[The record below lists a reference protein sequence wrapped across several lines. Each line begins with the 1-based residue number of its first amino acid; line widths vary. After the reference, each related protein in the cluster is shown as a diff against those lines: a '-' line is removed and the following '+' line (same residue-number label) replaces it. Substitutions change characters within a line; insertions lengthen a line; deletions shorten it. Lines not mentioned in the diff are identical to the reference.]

1 MALYIGNIRYKPMV
15 GDNRASFLVE
25 EHVPLPYDTEVEYL
39 QSSGTQYIDT
49 GYAYADGYTFEIDF
63 LGMTS
68 NTTVFGARNSTKR
81 TSVLYYSKTNGMTIN
96 MAAYTGSTTPFKLG
110 NITSRVK
117 VKMSVL
123 QNNGT
128 VWVDD
133 TKVYDNISFS
143 GEYISSVSQAVFAT
157 KYGDNDYRDITSSK
171 VYGLKMWQGTT
182 IIRDYI
188 PVRVGQIG
196 YMYDKVSKVL
206 YGNVGTGDF
215 TLGPDKT

>member
-1 MALYIGNIRYKPMV
+1 MLGNHK
-15 GDNRASFLVE
+15 ASFMIGE
-25 EHVPLPYDTEVEYL
+25 NIPLPYDAEIEYL
-39 QSSGTQYIDT
+39 QSNGTQFIDT
-49 GYAYADGYTFEIDF
+49 EYVYVDNYTFEIDF

-110 NITSRVK
+110 NITSRAK
-117 VKMSVL
+117 VKMSVF

-128 VWVDD
+128 VWVND

-171 VYGLKMWQGTT
+171 VYGLKIWQGENLV
-182 IIRDYI
+182 RNFI
-188 PVRVGQIG
+188 PVRVDTVG
-196 YMYDKVSKVL
+196 YLYDIVSREL
-206 YGNVGTGDF
+206 FDNQGTGSF
-215 TLGPDKT
+215 LLGPDKT